1 MDLSMDLSNDLSNT
15 YYQFYFKLAYTCE
28 TKNYSVK
35 SDITVK
41 KFIDKIKKKARND
54 FNIRYNEDVELV
66 ETGHYDNINGIDAE
80 KATALEPSN
89 FTLSEKYGNLSQ
101 LPSFY
106 IRIIRRSLVV
116 DLTNE

>member
-1 MDLSMDLSNDLSNT
+1 MDLSNESSNN
-15 YYQFYFKLAYTCE
+15 YYEFYFKLAYTCQA
-28 TKNYSVK
+28 KIYSVK
-35 SDITVK
+35 SDITIK

-54 FNIRYNEDVELV
+54 FNLRYNEDVELV

-80 KATALEPSN
+80 KAAALEPSN
-89 FTLSEKYGNLSQ
+89 FTLFEKYGNLAI

-116 DLTNE
+116 DLTNNE